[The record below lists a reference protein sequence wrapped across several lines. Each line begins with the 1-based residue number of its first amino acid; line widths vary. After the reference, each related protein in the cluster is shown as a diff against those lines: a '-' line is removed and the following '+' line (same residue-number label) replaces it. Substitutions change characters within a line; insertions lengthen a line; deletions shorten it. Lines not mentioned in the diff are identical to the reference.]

1 MSAAIFDPILFKP
14 FLYDAKLPKLPK
26 SGVHACTGKKL
37 SLLRA
42 RECHFIIAIV
52 LPWDFL
58 NSSSTC
64 VVWYKSVTRE
74 SFSFQ
79 KFCEQLCSKLNFFA
93 AFVNSAIDSIWD
105 MKWSMINKMFF
116 LIKIFYSRNQYWN
129 IFLGWIFFRSGYFSG
144 VNFFQGW
151 IFFRGEYFSGGNIFN
166 GLIFFRSEYFS
177 GLNTFQGWIFFRGES
192 FSGVNIFQ
200 EWIFLRVNIF

>member
-1 MSAAIFDPILFKP
+1 MIESIWWNICYTYLLAKYLLVKYVLENFYIAITEIILRGWFSKKCLASTALRLHQRCLVDLHSAFIPSTVESTL
-14 FLYDAKLPKLPK
+14 AKKTK
-26 SGVHACTGKKL
+26 NTCTRKNL

-129 IFLGWIFFRSGYFSG
+129 IFLG
-144 VNFFQGW
+144 
-151 IFFRGEYFSGGNIFN
+151 
-166 GLIFFRSEYFS
+166 
-177 GLNTFQGWIFFRGES
+177 
-192 FSGVNIFQ
+192 
-200 EWIFLRVNIF
+200 